1 MARETAPSSR
11 SKGPAS
17 NDEDDRMVKRA
28 RPKGLRKGGVSP
40 AGRYG
45 LFVFL
50 LLMLLAFSLLS
61 PSIFFTS
68 ATFVNIMQ
76 SNSVLALVALGAML
90 PLVIGEFDLTVG
102 ATVGFGAIFFT
113 ELYRHGWPFAL
124 CLIATMALGCVVG
137 LANAFCVNVLRVSSL
152 ITTLGLS
159 SVIVGITS
167 FLTGGQTVTVG
178 IPTSLVLFAQ
188 SNWLGVPRLLYIV
201 IVSALV
207 VWFLL
212 SFTPLG
218 REFYAVGMNRDS
230 SRLMGSRVK
239 RDIVIAFMVSG
250 GLAALSG
257 VFELGLLQSASPSIG
272 SDLLL
277 PALAVA
283 FLGASTIR
291 PGWFNV
297 WGMMIG
303 VLVLQTGIVGLDDV
317 GAPYWLQPIFDGV
330 VLVSAVAISSLA
342 FPSMRELIRK
352 IFRRSEPS
360 TGKLQATN

>member
-1 MARETAPSSR
+1 ME
-11 SKGPAS
+11 
-17 NDEDDRMVKRA
+17 DEQATSAGKADLISANQDSPLEERA
-28 RPKGLRKGGVSP
+28 RTGRRGGVSI

-45 LFVFL
+45 LSAFFIAMVVVF
-50 LLMLLAFSLLS
+50 SIES

-76 SNSVLALVALGAML
+76 SNSVLALVALGVML
-90 PLVIGEFDLTVG
+90 PLVVGEFDLTVG
-102 ATVGFGAIFFT
+102 ATVGLAAIVFS
-113 ELYRHGWPFAL
+113 ELYRHGIPFTV
-124 CLIATMALGCVVG
+124 CLILTLAVG
-137 LANAFCVNVLRVSSL
+137 VLVGFINAFCVNVLRVSSL
-152 ITTLGLS
+152 ITTLGFS
-159 SVIVGITS
+159 SVIMGVTA
-167 FLTGGQTVTVG
+167 FFTGGETVTVG
-178 IPTSLVLFAQ
+178 IPTSLVLFTE
-188 SNWLGVPRLLYIV
+188 SNWIGVPRILYIV
-201 IVSALV
+201 IASAIV

-239 RDIVIAFMVSG
+239 RDIVITFAVSG
-250 GLAALSG
+250 CLAALAG
-257 VFELGLLQSASPSIG
+257 VFELGLVQSADPSIG
-272 SDLLL
+272 TDLLL
-277 PALAVA
+277 PALAVC

-330 VLVSAVAISSLA
+330 VLISAVAISSLA
-342 FPSMRELIRK
+342 FPSMKFLLRRFL
-352 IFRRSEPS
+352 RRSDD
-360 TGKLQATN
+360 GKNPVIVT

>member
-1 MARETAPSSR
+1 MERETPNSSG
-11 SKGPAS
+11 SKGPATS
-17 NDEDDRMVKRA
+17 DEDDRMVKRA
-28 RPKGLRKGGVSP
+28 RPRGARKGGVSP

-45 LFVFL
+45 LSVFL
-50 LLMLLAFSLLS
+50 FLMLLTFSLLS

-76 SNSVLALVALGAML
+76 SNSVLALVALGVML
-90 PLVIGEFDLTVG
+90 PLVVGEFDLTVG
-102 ATVGFGAIFFT
+102 ATVGLGAIFFT
-113 ELYRHGWPFAL
+113 ELYRHGWPFTL
-124 CLIATMALGCVVG
+124 CLISTMVLGCVVG
-137 LANAFCVNVLRVSSL
+137 LVNAFCVNILRVNSL

-188 SNWLGVPRLLYIV
+188 SNWFGVPRLLYIV

-272 SDLLL
+272 NDLLL

-342 FPSMRELIRK
+342 FPSMRVLIRK
-352 IFRRSEPS
+352 IFRRNDLSVVQPEA
-360 TGKLQATN
+360 TG